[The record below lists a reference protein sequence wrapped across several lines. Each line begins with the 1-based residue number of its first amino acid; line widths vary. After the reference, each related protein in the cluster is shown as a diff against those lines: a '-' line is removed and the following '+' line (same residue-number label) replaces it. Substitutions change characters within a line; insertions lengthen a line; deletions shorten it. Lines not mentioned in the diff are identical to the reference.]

1 MSTTITAI
9 VVPVVLLVGVLI
21 GLAVARLSLG
31 PRLAK
36 ATAGLENVREQL
48 AEAKAGLVTAHG
60 ELAEVRIEVN
70 NAREQSAKVEGELGT
85 AREQLGKADGRIAGY
100 LDQLDEAQ
108 KRRNEL
114 SDVNN
119 RLDERLRE
127 GERARAALDAERAE
141 FDRLREENRELVS
154 NQVLELV
161 KEHSRQQ
168 IDEGRKILTTEAKQ
182 QLAALSEP
190 IAVKLAEMTTSLHTL
205 ESRNVELQA
214 GIATELKRTTEASSL
229 VQHEA
234 KTLAAALRR
243 PNTSGKWGELSLK
256 KALES
261 LGLIEHCD
269 FDCQVTVTSKDE
281 TTHRPD
287 VVVQLPGERA
297 FPIDAKAPMEAYL
310 AIDSN
315 TEEEDVRK
323 AGKHH
328 ATALRGHI
336 DELYRRAYHD
346 RLENSADFTVLYLP
360 LDGMLT
366 VAVDH
371 EPGLYQYALEKR
383 ILLATPT
390 LLFGLLRSV
399 ELGWRQAVM
408 AENLKQ
414 ITKLGE
420 ELYGR
425 LVTMAGR
432 LADVGKAL
440 GGTVQ
445 KYNDLV
451 GTVEGRVVPGARK
464 FVDLGI
470 GGNRPL
476 AEITVVDRV
485 PRQLAHPDL
494 LAALPVASTEE
505 PKQTGLNQPSEP
517 VAGRESD

>member
-1 MSTTITAI
+1 MSTTITI
-9 VVPVVLLVGVLI
+9 VAVPVLLLLGVLI

-31 PRLAK
+31 PRMAE
-36 ATAGLENVREQL
+36 ATTGLENVREQL
-48 AEAKAGLVTAHG
+48 ADAKTALLAAQG
-60 ELAEVRIEVN
+60 ELAE
-70 NAREQSAKVEGELGT
+70 ARAEGTATREWSARVGAELGT
-85 AREQLGKADGRIAGY
+85 AREQLAEANGRIAG
-100 LDQLDEAQ
+100 LLAQLDEAQ
-108 KRRNEL
+108 KKRDEL
-114 SDVNN
+114 AGAHN

-161 KEHSRQQ
+161 REHSRQQ
-168 IDEGRKILTTEAKQ
+168 IEEGRKILTTEAKQ

-190 IAVKLAEMTTSLHTL
+190 IAAKLTEMTTHLNAV

-214 GIATELKRTTEASSL
+214 GIASELKRTTEASNL

-234 KTLAAALRR
+234 KALAGALRK

-269 FDCQVTVTSKDE
+269 FDCQVTVTGKDE
-281 TTHRPD
+281 TTYRPD
-287 VVVQLPGERA
+287 VIIQLPGERA

-310 AIDSN
+310 AIDSSAD
-315 TEEEDVRK
+315 EEAAPK

-346 RLENSADFTVLYLP
+346 RMESSADFTVLYLP

-366 VAVDH
+366 VAVDQ

-399 ELGWRQAVM
+399 EFGWRQAVM

-432 LADVGKAL
+432 LGDVGKAL
-440 GGTVQ
+440 GGAVQ
-445 KYNDLV
+445 KYNELV

-476 AEITVVDRV
+476 AEMTVVDRV

-494 LAALPVASTEE
+494 LAQLPAASMEEAKQAEAETE
-505 PKQTGLNQPSEP
+505 
-517 VAGRESD
+517 

>member
-1 MSTTITAI
+1 MSLTTAI
-9 VVPVVLLVGVLI
+9 AIPVVLLVGILTGI
-21 GLAVARLSLG
+21 AAAKLRLG
-31 PRLAK
+31 PRLAE
-36 ATAGLENVREQL
+36 ATTGLTSLREQLEDARTGLGTAHQELTQARTEATTTREQVAGVRAELGTTREQL
-48 AEAKAGLVTAHG
+48 AAAEARVAGCL
-60 ELAEVRIEVN
+60 
-70 NAREQSAKVEGELGT
+70 
-85 AREQLGKADGRIAGY
+85 EQLE
-100 LDQLDEAQ
+100 EARKQ
-108 KRRNEL
+108 HTEL
-114 SDVNN
+114 SNANN
-119 RLDERLRE
+119 RLDEQIRQ
-127 GERARAALDAERAE
+127 GETARAALDAERAE

-161 KEHSRQQ
+161 KEHSHQQ
-168 IDEGRKILTTEAKQ
+168 IDEGRRLLATEAKQ

-190 IAVKLAEMTTSLHTL
+190 VVTKLAEMATRLETL
-205 ESRNVELQA
+205 DNHNAELQA
-214 GIATELKRTTEASSL
+214 GVSAELRRTTEVSNL
-229 VQHEA
+229 VQREA
-234 KTLAAALRR
+234 KNLTAALRR

-261 LGLIEHCD
+261 LGLVEHCD
-269 FDCQVTVTSKDE
+269 FDCQVTVTDKDE
-281 TTHRPD
+281 NTHRPD

-297 FPIDAKAPMEAYL
+297 FPIDSKAPMEAYL
-310 AIDSN
+310 AIDSSP
-315 TEEEDVRK
+315 DDDAARQ

-346 RLENSADFTVLYLP
+346 RIENSADFTVLYLP

-366 VAVDH
+366 VAVEHD
-371 EPGLYQYALEKR
+371 PGLYPYALEKR

-420 ELYGR
+420 ELHGR

-440 GGTVQ
+440 GGAVQ

-451 GTVEGRVVPGARK
+451 GTVEGRVLPGARK

-470 GGNRPL
+470 GGNRTPV
-476 AEITVVDRV
+476 EMNVVDRV
-485 PRQLAHPDL
+485 PRQLVHPDL
-494 LAALPVASTEE
+494 LAALPVALPEGLPHTVAE
-505 PKQTGLNQPSEP
+505 TG
-517 VAGRESD
+517 

>member
-1 MSTTITAI
+1 MSTTVAI
-9 VVPVVLLVGVLI
+9 VAAPLLLLAGVLI
-21 GLAVARLSLG
+21 GQAVARLSLG
-31 PRLAK
+31 PRLTEAQVGFENARAQLADAK
-36 ATAGLENVREQL
+36 AEMGTARDELAVARTEATTVREH
-48 AEAKAGLVTAHG
+48 AATVTAD
-60 ELAEVRIEVN
+60 
-70 NAREQSAKVEGELGT
+70 LGT
-85 AREQLGKADGRIAGY
+85 AREQLAQANGRIAGY
-100 LDQLDEAQ
+100 LDQLAEVQKDREALS
-108 KRRNEL
+108 NEK
-114 SDVNN
+114 N

-127 GERARAALDAERAE
+127 GEKAKAALDAERAE
-141 FDRLREENRELVS
+141 FDRLREENRVLVS

-161 KEHSRQQ
+161 KDHNHQQ
-168 IDEGRKILTTEAKQ
+168 IDEGRKLLTTEAKQ
-182 QLAALSEP
+182 QLAALSDP
-190 IAVKLAEMTTSLHTL
+190 VLAKLAEMTTRLQTL
-205 ESRNVELQA
+205 ESRNAELQG
-214 GIATELKRTTEASSL
+214 GIAAELKRTTEVSSL
-229 VQHEA
+229 VQRET
-234 KTLAAALRR
+234 KNLTAALRK

-261 LGLIEHCD
+261 LSLVEHCD
-269 FDCQVTVTSKDE
+269 FDCQVTVTDKDE
-281 TTHRPD
+281 NTHRPD

-297 FPIDAKAPMEAYL
+297 FPIDSKAPMEAYL
-310 AIDSN
+310 AIDSSID
-315 TEEEDVRK
+315 EEAARK

-328 ATALRGHI
+328 STALRGHI
-336 DELYRRAYHD
+336 DELNRRAYHD
-346 RLENSADFTVLYLP
+346 RLESSADFTVLYLP

-371 EPGLYQYALEKR
+371 DPGLYQYALEKR

-414 ITKLGE
+414 IKNLGE
-420 ELYGR
+420 ELHGR

-440 GGTVQ
+440 GGAVQ

-451 GTVEGRVVPGARK
+451 GTIEGRVLPGARK

-476 AEITVVDRV
+476 AETTVVDRV

-494 LAALPVASTEE
+494 LAALPAALPEGTKHPAS
-505 PKQTGLNQPSEP
+505 
-517 VAGRESD
+517 ESG